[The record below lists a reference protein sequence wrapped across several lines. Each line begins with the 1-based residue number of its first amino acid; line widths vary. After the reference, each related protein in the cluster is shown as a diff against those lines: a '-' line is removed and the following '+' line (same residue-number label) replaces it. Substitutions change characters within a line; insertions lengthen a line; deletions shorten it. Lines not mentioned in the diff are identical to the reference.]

1 MMYRRMCVEKELK
14 APGQGQQGSEER
26 RIDGNDVNKF
36 ISFLRSCTSVDGE
49 MDRAATELIYLTWM

>member
-1 MMYRRMCVEKELK
+1 MRTRMMYRRMCVEKELK

-36 ISFLRSCTSVDGE
+36 ISFFAVVYLR
-49 MDRAATELIYLTWM
+49 